1 MNPAVKQFLIVF
13 AKQAVIGAST
23 TVSAVW
29 QAPATFNL
37 NTIHGWEHIGL
48 LMLGAVGAR
57 EAMVWGP
64 KLLAWANS

>member
-1 MNPAVKQFLIVF
+1 MNPAVKNFITVFL
-13 AKQAVIGAST
+13 KQAVIGGST
-23 TVSAVW
+23 TVSAIW

-37 NTIHGWEHIGL
+37 SSLHGWEHVGL